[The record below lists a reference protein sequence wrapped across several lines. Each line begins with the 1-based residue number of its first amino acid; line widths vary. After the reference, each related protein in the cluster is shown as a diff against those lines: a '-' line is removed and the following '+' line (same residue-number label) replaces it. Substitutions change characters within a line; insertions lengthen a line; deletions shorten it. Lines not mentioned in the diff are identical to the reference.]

1 MKKTILVLI
10 LSLFTANVY
19 ADSHVKRI
27 LSTSQTGMG
36 NDIVYP
42 TGKAKITAFEFTVP
56 VGAPVTPHTHSF
68 PVLIMIQQ
76 GEIELIHEGKKYLKS
91 DGKLILEHGHN
102 QKEECVNFFQK
113 KGYNNI
119 QCLLDLNNM
128 IDAGANRIGTS
139 SGVKILNE

>member
-1 MKKTILVLI
+1 MKKIFLVLI
-10 LSLFTANVY
+10 VSLFAANVY

-76 GEIELIHEGKKYLKS
+76 GEIELTTGGKTKIYKAGDAFVEDVGIAHESRNIGNVPAKAIVVAI
-91 DGKLILEHGHN
+91 GVEG
-102 QKEECVNFFQK
+102 QKIVNP
-113 KGYNNI
+113 
-119 QCLLDLNNM
+119 
-128 IDAGANRIGTS
+128 
-139 SGVKILNE
+139 VK